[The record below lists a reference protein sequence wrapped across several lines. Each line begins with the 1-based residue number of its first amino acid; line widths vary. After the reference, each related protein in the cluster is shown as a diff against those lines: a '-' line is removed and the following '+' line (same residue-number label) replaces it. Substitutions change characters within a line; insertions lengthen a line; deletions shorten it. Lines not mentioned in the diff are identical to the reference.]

1 MDSIFKTFMMSTLS
15 NAEKPNEGPRSNS
28 GGIVRSVN
36 FTSVAE
42 QNASAMKRDECMF
55 GFTNHEC

>member
-1 MDSIFKTFMMSTLS
+1 MSMPS
-15 NAEKPNEGPRSNS
+15 NAEKSNEGPGSDP

-42 QNASAMKRDECMF
+42 QSSQEPVLSGGGGGEEGR
-55 GFTNHEC
+55 GGG

>member
-1 MDSIFKTFMMSTLS
+1 MMSTLS
-15 NAEKPNEGPRSNS
+15 RDNAEKSNEGPRSDF

-42 QNASAMKRDECMF
+42 QNASAKWTR
-55 GFTNHEC
+55 

>member
-1 MDSIFKTFMMSTLS
+1 MMSTLS
-15 NAEKPNEGPRSNS
+15 NAEKSNEGPRSDF

-42 QNASAMKRDECMF
+42 QNASAKWTR
-55 GFTNHEC
+55 